1 MSDRMLLCRLAE
13 EERDR
18 AALLRLDAD
27 RAERRAAELEIY
39 ANDERPAAGAV
50 GAERVGVDVHG
61 VQRAGQL
68 LGKSRQMVVEMCQRG
83 DLQHGRTDA
92 GYYQIPRKAIREF
105 VDNLGKTA

>member
-39 ANDERPAAGAV
+39 ANDERPAAGAERTV
-50 GAERVGVDVHG
+50 KLLLSPAE
-61 VQRAGQL
+61 AGQL

-83 DLQHGRTDA
+83 DLQHGSTDA